1 MEAFDLAV
9 IRWLNGYSQAN
20 SKFDEFIYLIA
31 SNDLPKGGLLTALL
45 WWVWMRQDSRIITQE
60 LLAVRTIFG
69 ALLAVVVGRGLQN
82 MLPGR
87 LRPMHEPTLNFVVPY
102 QVTPVGLDGW
112 SSFPS
117 DHAVLF
123 FALSTALFLINR
135 PIGVMA
141 YIWTIV
147 VICVPRLYLGYHYP
161 SDIAAGAVIGVLLMI
176 VAMRVQVPAMVSGIL
191 TRLQLRYPGW
201 LFAGA
206 FLITL
211 QIATLFDSSR
221 DLLSGAVKIMSGG

>member
-9 IRWLNGYSQAN
+9 IGWLNGFSRTN
-20 SKFDEFIYLIA
+20 PTFDEFVHLIA
-31 SNDLPKGGLLTALL
+31 SNDLLKGDLLMALL
-45 WWVWMRQDSRIITQE
+45 WSAWMRQDSRIITGE
-60 LLAVRTIFG
+60 LLAVRTIAG

-87 LRPMHEPTLNFVVPY
+87 LRPMHEPAVNFVVPY
-102 QVTPVGLDGW
+102 YVHPVGLDGW

-147 VICVPRLYLGYHYP
+147 VICAPRLYLGYHYP
-161 SDIAAGAVIGVLLMI
+161 SDIAGGAVIGVLLMI
-176 VAMRVQVPAMVSGIL
+176 VAMRVQVPAVVSGIL

-221 DLLSGAVKIMSGG
+221 DLLSGAIKIMSGG

>member
-1 MEAFDLAV
+1 
-9 IRWLNGYSQAN
+9 
-20 SKFDEFIYLIA
+20 
-31 SNDLPKGGLLTALL
+31 
-45 WWVWMRQDSRIITQE
+45 
-60 LLAVRTIFG
+60 
-69 ALLAVVVGRGLQN
+69 

-87 LRPMHEPTLNFVVPY
+87 LRPMHEPAVDFVVPY
-102 QVTPVGLDGW
+102 QVHPVGLDGW

-147 VICVPRLYLGYHYP
+147 VICAPRLYLGYHYP
-161 SDIAAGAVIGVLLMI
+161 SDIAGGAVIGVLLMI
-176 VAMRVQVPAMVSGIL
+176 VAMRVQVPAVVSGIL
-191 TRLQLRYPGW
+191 TRLQLRHPGW
-201 LFAGA
+201 LFAAA

-221 DLLSGAVKIMSGG
+221 ALLSGAVKIMSGG